1 MNIQNYYQIFSNTSS
16 MFMCDMVVKKMH
28 NSQRQNIHNQTT
40 YSNAMF
46 KISRDPLYNQNKE
59 IANQTI
65 TDY

>member
-1 MNIQNYYQIFSNTSS
+1 